1 MAENEQQGSIAE
13 GLDDQPKSKLI
24 PMLILVN
31 VLVLGGI
38 GTYLW
43 LTSSD
48 GQAEAEEAARPE
60 PMGPIVPLK
69 GFTVNLNDR
78 KGTKYL
84 KLVISVELKDE
95 SLNEVV
101 VERDA
106 IMRHNANIYL
116 ASLKSHDV
124 QGPENQ
130 LNIAE
135 NLKKRLNDA
144 MGLKD
149 GIKQVL
155 LTEIRWQ

>member
-1 MAENEQQGSIAE
+1 MAENEQQGSVAE
-13 GLDDQPKSKLI
+13 GLEEKPKSKLI

-31 VLVLGGI
+31 VLVLGGF
-38 GTYLW
+38 GLYMW
-43 LTSSD
+43 MTSSSGEQD
-48 GQAEAEEAARPE
+48 AQEAAQPE

-84 KLVISVELKDE
+84 KLVISVELKDAA
-95 SLNEVV
+95 LNEVV

-116 ASLKSHDV
+116 ASLKTHDV

-144 MGLKD
+144 IGLKD